1 LKKIPVSFTLELS
14 DKQSL
19 EFLAKKEKTTL
30 SGLISELVLRGL
42 KQKIVDTEIE
52 KMQTDVNKRLDNI
65 SETLKWIQA
74 WGMTQKARTV
84 KKNEKIADEFEQNF
98 RNL

>member
-1 LKKIPVSFTLELS
+1 MKKLPVSFTLELS
-14 DKQSL
+14 DRQAL
-19 EFLAKKEKTTL
+19 EVLAKKEKTTL

>member
-1 LKKIPVSFTLELS
+1 MKKIPVSFTLELS

-65 SETLKWIQA
+65 SETLKWIHA

>member
-1 LKKIPVSFTLELS
+1 MKKIPVSFTLELS

-98 RNL
+98 RKL

>member
-1 LKKIPVSFTLELS
+1 MKKIPVSFTLELS